1 MGYFV
6 TTPQELEQLLD
17 HPVLGKALLMSGFTN
32 YIFPTTPNGVT
43 LPDYDEPMF
52 TLTKKHKRTYNYM
65 VHAKFIRD
73 ATVQELEEVVKRIC
87 RLATQTKTR
96 LMISVGAIAPGTDLA
111 KIDALLDC
119 VHTYGRYS
127 K

>member
-1 MGYFV
+1 MG
-6 TTPQELEQLLD
+6 TSAASPQELRAVAD
-17 HPVLGKALLMSGFTN
+17 PPVLGKPLLAMGFTN
-32 YIFPTTPNGVT
+32 YIFPTTPEGVP
-43 LPDYDEPMF
+43 LPEYDEPM
-52 TLTKKHKRTYNYM
+52 LAMTKKYNRSYMYM

-73 ATVQELEEVVKRIC
+73 ATGQQLEEVVKRIC
-87 RLATQTKTR
+87 SMATKTKTR
-96 LMISVGAIAPGTDLA
+96 IMVSVGAIAPGTDLK